1 MELSKKI
8 IQITCMSFNHGF
20 IYAKQTHI
28 LDILSKQQY
37 VFCWI
42 LRSDMGTPQR
52 LESFSVFSQN
62 MLLMQLLIC
71 LFEAVIMGNKHV

>member
-20 IYAKQTHI
+20 IYAKKHI

-37 VFCWI
+37 VKEC
-42 LRSDMGTPQR
+42 
-52 LESFSVFSQN
+52 V
-62 MLLMQLLIC
+62 LL
-71 LFEAVIMGNKHV
+71 NS